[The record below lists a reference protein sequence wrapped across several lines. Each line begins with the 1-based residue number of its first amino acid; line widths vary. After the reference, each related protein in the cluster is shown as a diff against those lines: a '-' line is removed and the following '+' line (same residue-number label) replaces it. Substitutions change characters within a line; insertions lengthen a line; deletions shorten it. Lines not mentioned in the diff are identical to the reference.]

1 MITAWDFE
9 LLLYT
14 LYTISMFPFGSYGVF
29 EGWKESK
36 RKYRFPVTPPLYSL
50 CALGCKWFGLQL
62 GVVIYL
68 IKHTGSVQVTCFC
81 KNFHEIKVLLSVV
94 YGSFKYFHVKNY
106 VIVENCVN

>member
-1 MITAWDFE
+1 MITAWGFE

-50 CALGCKWFGLQL
+50 CALGWKWFGLQF

-81 KNFHEIKVLLSVV
+81 KNFHEIKVLISVF
-94 YGSFKYFHVKNY
+94 YGSFKYFHVKND